1 MRRYDPRA
9 APAPLLLL
17 AGMISLQFGSAFAK
31 TLFEQT
37 GPAGAT
43 LLRLLFSAAL
53 LCLFSRPAIRLLRT
67 HWRLLLPYGAVFTV
81 MQFAFYEATSRL
93 PLGVVVTLEFSGP
106 LLLAAL
112 TSRRALDRLWVLL
125 AAAGLLVLGGTR
137 GLDDPV
143 GLAAALLTGAAL
155 TGYILLGARVGR
167 AVPGGAGLALG
178 LSVAAV
184 LALPTAPA
192 LGLPPLAV
200 LTEPAVLAAAL
211 GVAVLTTVIPFSLEF
226 AALRRLPPRVFA
238 VLSTVEPVIAALV
251 GLTLLGEHL
260 SPLQWAAVLC
270 VVGAAVGTGA
280 GAASSAKAREADT
293 GPDPGAA
300 PDPVPGPAPVPGT
313 SSAPSDRTSPKQNG
327 VHQT

>member
-1 MRRYDPRA
+1 MRRFAPGA
-9 APAPLLLL
+9 VPAPLLLVT
-17 AGMISLQFGSAFAK
+17 GMVSLQCGTAFAK

-37 GPAGAT
+37 GPHAAT
-43 LLRLLFSAAL
+43 LLRLLISAVL
-53 LCLFSRPAIRLLRT
+53 LCLLSRPAVRLLRS
-67 HWRLLLPYGAVFTV
+67 HWRLLLPYGAVFAV

-93 PLGVVVTLEFSGP
+93 PLGVVVTVEYSGP

-178 LSVAAV
+178 LTVAAV
-184 LALPTAPA
+184 LALPAAPL
-192 LGLPPLAV
+192 LGMPSPATLL
-200 LTEPAVLAAAL
+200 EPAVLGAAL
-211 GVAVLTTVIPFSLEF
+211 AVAVLTTVIPFSLEF

-238 VLSTVEPVIAALV
+238 VLSTVEPVVAALA
-251 GLTLLGEHL
+251 GLALLGEHL
-260 SPLQWAAVLC
+260 SAAQWAAVLC
-270 VVGAAVGTGA
+270 VVGAAVGTGV
-280 GAASSAKAREADT
+280 GT
-293 GPDPGAA
+293 GA
-300 PDPVPGPAPVPGT
+300 PDAPAEPAPPPGPTPAPP
-313 SSAPSDRTSPKQNG
+313 DRSPARKENG
-327 VHQT
+327 VHQP

>member
-43 LLRLLFSAAL
+43 LLRLLFSATL
-53 LCLFSRPAIRLLRT
+53 LCLFSRPAVRLLRG

-260 SPLQWAAVLC
+260 APLQWAAVLC
-270 VVGAAVGTGA
+270 VVGAAIGTGV
-280 GAASSAKAREADT
+280 GAASTPKGRGTDD
-293 GPDPGAA
+293 GPRPDPDRSPV
-300 PDPVPGPAPVPGT
+300 PDP